1 MTTNKNTNANRTNAI
16 RRLIVGAI
24 LGAAPL
30 LIAVGTA
37 TAAHAE
43 TTTSNSPDPGFHAPA
58 HHEAFPDGLTLQ
70 EASEWVF
77 FALISAVLDQVIDNP
92 TTTDRND
99 ALRKRVRV
107 LLRGLNVL

>member
-16 RRLIVGAI
+16 RRLIAGAI

-58 HHEAFPDGLTLQ
+58 HHEAFPEQTNQPAPGT
-70 EASEWVF
+70 
-77 FALISAVLDQVIDNP
+77 P
-92 TTTDRND
+92 THHHHQHHHH
-99 ALRKRVRV
+99 
-107 LLRGLNVL
+107 GG